1 MIRNFLDEL
10 GAAIE
15 AGGLADVEDDVAVVV
30 EAARAHGVGGVALDV
45 LADRCAPEVARCR
58 ALARIA
64 APLIE
69 RSRAGGLRE
78 AGFTLDAA
86 VS

>member
-10 GAAIE
+10 GTSIE
-15 AGGLADVEDDVAVVV
+15 AGGLVDVEDDVAVMVA
-30 EAARAHGVGGVALDV
+30 AARAHGMGGVALEV
-45 LADRCAPEVARCR
+45 LADRCAPEVARAR
-58 ALARIA
+58 ASTRIA

-69 RSRAGGLRE
+69 RACADGPRE
-78 AGFTLDAA
+78 DELALDAA

>member
-10 GAAIE
+10 GVAIE
-15 AGGLADVEDDVAVVV
+15 ARGLGDVEGDVAVVV
-30 EAARAHGVGGVALDV
+30 AAARAHGMEGVALDV
-45 LADRCAPEVARCR
+45 LADRCAPEVTLAR

-69 RSRAGGLRE
+69 HSRADVRRE
-78 AGFTLDAA
+78 AELALDAA